1 MEVYNVHKIQEG
13 EYTFD
18 TRKNLSY
25 CIELKKSHLSYETIE
40 GEIKYIYIFSFSIF
54 DEYYAPE
61 SDFLTRNTILKF
73 LLNHFSV
80 YKNECILFYVNNE
93 LEKKSRRAVSRLK
106 LFKRLFRYAI
116 KKYNLDYVFL
126 TNNHFIIEMDKYEKD
141 HIGIII

>member
-1 MEVYNVHKIQEG
+1 M
-13 EYTFD
+13 
-18 TRKNLSY
+18 
-25 CIELKKSHLSYETIE
+25 
-40 GEIKYIYIFSFSIF
+40 
-54 DEYYAPE
+54 
-61 SDFLTRNTILKF
+61 KF

-126 TNNHFIIEMDKYEKD
+126 TNNHFIIERSRVGQKFF
-141 HIGIII
+141 IQ